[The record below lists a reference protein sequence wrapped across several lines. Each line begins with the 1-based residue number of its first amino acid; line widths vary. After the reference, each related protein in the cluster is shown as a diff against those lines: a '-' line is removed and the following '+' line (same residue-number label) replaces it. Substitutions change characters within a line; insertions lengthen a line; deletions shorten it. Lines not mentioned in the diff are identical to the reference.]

1 MENEPATKADVKA
14 TLDAAELRLHER
26 IDAAVEAAELRL
38 LERIEAFET
47 RLVTEFRKWAVPV
60 MSSIKVHQTYAVGFD
75 ARLSLV
81 EERLNELE
89 RR

>member
-14 TLDAAELRLHER
+14 ALE
-26 IDAAVEAAELRL
+26 AVETRL